1 MCRFRDLFGLFVLG
15 LNPLASGAPLPGDE
29 EPTTLKLILHEED
42 ELATG
47 NSSSLEMKEFERS
60 SPAADPQ
67 HIDETYLALIN
78 GSPYIWSKTYIHQY
92 QMPQWEQDMPQFI
105 YPGESI
111 SILVQPTHGAGNWA
125 DSAAEVEYALR
136 GTSEPMSFMIK
147 FNNKGSSFLKVEYR
161 GELASINNAK
171 GSVHSLG
178 INMYPGGS
186 AFILAGKEGEF
197 ITNDPPIG
205 WMQTLLPQLEKKPLR
220 EIVLP
225 RSHHSGLWGHF
236 KKVGLATPANAQT
249 QTVQLNDQL
258 GDGGIRVLDFRP
270 LRTKD
275 GYREIHGTRILD
287 LFHGVMGT
295 SLKDMIQIVND
306 FNRQNP
312 GELIIWDVHGSQGWN
327 AERDY
332 HALDQVDRVALYEEF
347 KALENRIHVLGEGW
361 DLSKLE
367 LGEFIGNKT
376 SAVIVNFDDRWRKM
390 DGDLFPGST
399 EGYVTGAIFPMHHPW
414 TNTDQIDHMVQHQ
427 VSEYRKTRPV
437 PQSPI
442 HITEWLLT
450 QQGLGAAVPIR
461 PITELARS
469 AWRTLFHE
477 LWIST
482 TSNSYPNWI
491 SVDNV
496 RGNQLKTLVM
506 AMNHCLVA
514 KQCGD
519 LGGKVTFDEVPDGV
533 DDTPPE

>member
-1 MCRFRDLFGLFVLG
+1 
-15 LNPLASGAPLPGDE
+15 
-29 EPTTLKLILHEED
+29 
-42 ELATG
+42 
-47 NSSSLEMKEFERS
+47 
-60 SPAADPQ
+60 
-67 HIDETYLALIN
+67 
-78 GSPYIWSKTYIHQY
+78 
-92 QMPQWEQDMPQFI
+92 
-105 YPGESI
+105 
-111 SILVQPTHGAGNWA
+111 
-125 DSAAEVEYALR
+125 
-136 GTSEPMSFMIK
+136 MSFMIK

-171 GSVHSLG
+171 GSVHNLG

-376 SAVIVNFDDRWRKM
+376 SAVIVNFDDSWRKM

-496 RGNQLKTLVM
+496 RGNQLKALVM

>member
-15 LNPLASGAPLPGDE
+15 LDSLASGAPLPGDE
-29 EPTTLKLILHEED
+29 EPTSPKLILHEEG
-42 ELATG
+42 EFATD
-47 NSSSLEMKEFERS
+47 NSSLLEMKEFERS

-67 HIDETYLALIN
+67 HIDETYLALVN
-78 GSPYIWSKTYIHQY
+78 GSPYIWAKTYIHQY

-111 SILVQPTHGAGNWA
+111 SILIQPTHGAGNWA

-171 GSVHSLG
+171 GSVHNLG

-376 SAVIVNFDDRWRKM
+376 SAVIVNFDDSWRKM

-496 RGNQLKTLVM
+496 RGNQLKALVM